1 MITYNWNCRT
11 VDAYVEQNN
20 ETDVVYNIHWIVSG
34 ISDTL
39 NPQGDAYSATNIG
52 TQVINTSDIT
62 DFVPFDQITN
72 EEVVAWTQLAMGEEQ
87 VASIEAGIASQI
99 EKLIKPTTVTLTIKE
114 TSDPLVNE
122 EE

>member
-20 ETDVVYNIHWIVSG
+20 KTDVVYNIHWIVSG
-34 ISDTL
+34 ISDTFS
-39 NPQGDAYSATNIG
+39 PQGDAYSATNIG
-52 TQVINTSDIT
+52 TQLINTSDIT
-62 DFVPFDQITN
+62 DFVPFDQVTN
-72 EEVVAWTQLAMGEEQ
+72 EEAVAWAQSAMGEEQ

-114 TSDPLVNE
+114 TPNPLVNE

>member
-39 NPQGDAYSATNIG
+39 NPQGNAYLATNIG
-52 TQVINTSDIT
+52 TQVIGTSGIT
-62 DFVPFDQITN
+62 DFVPFDQVTN
-72 EEVVAWTQLAMGEEQ
+72 EEVVAWTQSAMGEEQ

-99 EKLIKPTTVTLTIKE
+99 EKLIKPTTITLTIKE
-114 TSDPLVNE
+114 TPNP
-122 EE
+122 